1 MHKTCQGKENVMGDN
16 YFLLT
21 NLLSEDERK
30 VITSIASHIE
40 RGEKRVGIQQIASEN
55 FLSTTSI
62 VKMCKRLG
70 FDGYSELYYHLS
82 RQLASSEEKKPEDLK
97 ILIDNYDDT
106 LITRFCALLME
117 RRSGKVFTTG
127 EGFSNIVGTYIM
139 HRLAICGFK
148 AFNNVHFYDYMVF
161 QEARHGTMRDE
172 AAVMFAISQSGETE
186 PVLNDVRHAKQHG
199 HKIVTFTRRGDS
211 TLAQLSD
218 LVFVID
224 GAKQTLAGSLPNPFF
239 GYVILTFENLM
250 ARYFDQNESV

>member
-1 MHKTCQGKENVMGDN
+1 MGDN

-97 ILIDNYDDT
+97 SLIDNYDDT

-172 AAVMFAISQSGETE
+172 AAVMFAISRVGKRSRCSTMCAMPNSMGINRDLYQ
-186 PVLNDVRHAKQHG
+186 
-199 HKIVTFTRRGDS
+199 TRRLHARPALRLGICDRRS
-211 TLAQLSD
+211 KADTGGQPAESLLRARHSG
-218 LVFVID
+218 VRGSD
-224 GAKQTLAGSLPNPFF
+224 GALF
-239 GYVILTFENLM
+239 
-250 ARYFDQNESV
+250 

>member
-1 MHKTCQGKENVMGDN
+1 MGDN

-97 ILIDNYDDT
+97 SLIDNYDDT
-106 LITRFCALLME
+106 LITLLLC
-117 RRSGKVFTTG
+117 
-127 EGFSNIVGTYIM
+127 ITYGAPQ
-139 HRLAICGFK
+139 RK
-148 AFNNVHFYDYMVF
+148 SVHD
-161 QEARHGTMRDE
+161 
-172 AAVMFAISQSGETE
+172 
-186 PVLNDVRHAKQHG
+186 
-199 HKIVTFTRRGDS
+199 RRGLFQYCWDIYHAP
-211 TLAQLSD
+211 T
-218 LVFVID
+218 
-224 GAKQTLAGSLPNPFF
+224 G
-239 GYVILTFENLM
+239 NLWL
-250 ARYFDQNESV
+250 

>member
-97 ILIDNYDDT
+97 SLIDNYDDT
-106 LITRFCALLME
+106 LITRFCALLM
-117 RRSGKVFTTG
+117 GKQWNT
-127 EGFSNIVGTYIM
+127 
-139 HRLAICGFK
+139 
-148 AFNNVHFYDYMVF
+148 
-161 QEARHGTMRDE
+161 
-172 AAVMFAISQSGETE
+172 
-186 PVLNDVRHAKQHG
+186 
-199 HKIVTFTRRGDS
+199 KIR
-211 TLAQLSD
+211 
-218 LVFVID
+218 
-224 GAKQTLAGSLPNPFF
+224 
-239 GYVILTFENLM
+239 
-250 ARYFDQNESV
+250 

>member
-97 ILIDNYDDT
+97 SLIDNYDDT

-139 HRLAICGFK
+139 HRLSICGFM
-148 AFNNVHFYDYMVF
+148 AFNNVHFYDYMLF
-161 QEARHGTMRDE
+161 QEAHRGAVNDE
-172 AAVMFAISQSGETE
+172 AAVMFAVSQSGETE

>member
-1 MHKTCQGKENVMGDN
+1 MGDN

-82 RQLASSEEKKPEDLK
+82 RQLLSGESQTEETFKT
-97 ILIDNYDDT
+97 LIDNYSDEQ
-106 LITRFCALLME
+106 IRQFRALLRE
-117 RRSGKVFTTG
+117 RRGGKIFTTG
-127 EGFSNIVGTYIM
+127 EGFSNIVGGYFVQ
-139 HRLAICGFK
+139 RLSICGFM
-148 AFNNVHFYDYMVF
+148 AFSNVHFYDYMLF
-161 QEARHGTMRDE
+161 QESRQAAVKE
-172 AAVMFAISQSGETE
+172 ENAVMFAISQSGETA
-186 PVLNDVRHAKQHG
+186 PVLNDVRHAKSHG
-199 HKIVTFTRRGDS
+199 HKIISFTRRGDS
-211 TLAQLSD
+211 SLAQLSD

-224 GAKQTLAGSLPNPFF
+224 GAKQTLAVSLPNLFF
-239 GYVILTFENLM
+239 GHVILVFEELM
-250 ARYFDQNESV
+250 ASFFMPEEEIQ

>member
-1 MHKTCQGKENVMGDN
+1 MGDN

-21 NLLSEDERK
+21 NLLSEDEHK

-82 RQLASSEEKKPEDLK
+82 RQLASSEEKKPKDLK
-97 ILIDNYDDT
+97 SLIDNYDDT

>member
-1 MHKTCQGKENVMGDN
+1 MI
-16 YFLLT
+16 F
-21 NLLSEDERK
+21 ERK
-30 VITSIASHIE
+30 I
-40 RGEKRVGIQQIASEN
+40 
-55 FLSTTSI
+55 
-62 VKMCKRLG
+62 
-70 FDGYSELYYHLS
+70 
-82 RQLASSEEKKPEDLK
+82 SSEIEQYFKTDDAP
-97 ILIDNYDDT
+97 ILIIDGARQVGKSFIIHEIGTRYYKNYVEVNMIQDKEGSKIFQDVHTTKDLYFTLQALAGKPLGNYDDT